1 MQKHLFILVAF
12 FAMSAPVFAQNYFTR
27 DGKVKFFSD
36 ASVEKI
42 EAVNKSATAVMD
54 VATGKM
60 EWKVLIKGFLF
71 EKALMQEHFNENYL
85 ESSKY
90 PNATFKGAITNMN
103 EVNFGKDGT
112 YTAKV
117 KGKLNIHGVEKD
129 VETSGTVKVG
139 GGVIV
144 LHSDFTVKCSDYNIK
159 IEASKVSNISN
170 SIEVMVDAT
179 LNPMK

>member
-1 MQKHLFILVAF
+1 MQKRLFILMALF
-12 FAMSAPVFAQNYFTR
+12 MLGAPLFAQKYFTR

-42 EAVNKSATAVMD
+42 EAVNKSATAVLD
-54 VATGKM
+54 AATGKM

-90 PNATFKGAITNMN
+90 PNATFKGEIANLN
-103 EVNFGKDGT
+103 EVNLGKDGN

-117 KGKLNIHGVEKD
+117 KGKMNIHGVEKD
-129 VETSGTVKVG
+129 VATTGTVKVAG
-139 GGVIV
+139 GSIT
-144 LHSDFTVKCSDYNIK
+144 LHSEFVLKCSDYNVK
-159 IEASKVSNISN
+159 IEASKVT
-170 SIEVMVDAT
+170 SIANEIKVTVDAA
-179 LNPMK
+179 LAQMK